1 MRTFLWIALV
11 TGLTCLAAW
20 IVLGPWVVKNPYALF
35 LIAMFFVVPNL
46 GTVWMLYIA
55 VRTREAPPPVC
66 ASSFHSIYVPVVLLR
81 ACPSRETHD

>member
-35 LIAMFFVVPNL
+35 LIAMFFVVPNV
-46 GTVWMLYIA
+46 GTIWMLYIA
-55 VRTREAPPPVC
+55 VRHEKHPLPFA
-66 ASSFHSIYVPVVLLR
+66 LL
-81 ACPSRETHD
+81 AFIP